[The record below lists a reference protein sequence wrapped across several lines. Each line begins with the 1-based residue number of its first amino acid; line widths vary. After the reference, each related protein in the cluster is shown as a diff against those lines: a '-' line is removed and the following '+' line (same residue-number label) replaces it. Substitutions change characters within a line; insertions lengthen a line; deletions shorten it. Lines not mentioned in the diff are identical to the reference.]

1 MQKCSFST
9 EELPQIPL
17 EYPAS
22 MPLIDNGPSNSPHTA
37 LYDQPEFNISPASSW
52 QSTQPSSQPSSSS
65 STSTSSSQVLPVPS
79 ISVSDHS
86 DNQLPTPCPT
96 MRAIWDILC
105 QSGFDRTS
113 ANILTAFIDDYFRSS
128 KVLISNFRAKR
139 LPYINLPDTDAT
151 ERYSPILE
159 WHEGDN
165 DVLAFVRIPSTE
177 LEPCSYLM
185 RFTRQ
190 CPVTGV
196 RESYLKWRVL
206 HLEYMNGLF
215 RQAQMLEGILSWS
228 TNDLI
233 NFCMESRDEVI
244 SSKEYFSFLF

>member
-22 MPLIDNGPSNSPHTA
+22 MPLIDNRPSNSPHTA

-52 QSTQPSSQPSSSS
+52 QSTQPSS
-65 STSTSSSQVLPVPS
+65 STSTSFSQVLPVPS
-79 ISVSDHS
+79 IFVSDHS
-86 DNQLPTPCPT
+86 DHQLPTPCPT

-105 QSGFDRTS
+105 QCCFDRTS
-113 ANILTAFIDDYFRSS
+113 ANVLTVFIDDYFRSS
-128 KVLISNFRAKR
+128 KVLISNFGAKL
-139 LPYINLPDTDAT
+139 LPYINLPDKDAAT

-165 DVLAFVRIPSTE
+165 DVLAFVRIPPTE

-185 RFTRQ
+185 HFTRQ

-215 RQAQMLEGILSWS
+215 RQAQMLGGILSWS